1 MPLFLLNAFDNLGI
15 FSSLNARTFLNKLIL
30 RILLGLVAVFF
41 ALGLF
46 SMLVFKITDSVREEH
61 YWHDVLLPYFV
72 QLSESQQESSLYDF
86 PSNLIVSAYDEE
98 ILSNRLKRRLVS
110 GGLVVDL
117 SDDLILARKYI
128 PVNAA
133 EDTESEVSAQIITLE
148 SERGGDHLYSF
159 IAWFIKDRLMNIYKS
174 YEYGSE
180 EFEREIE
187 LIESGLDLNLELV
200 TKENAIKSSFLLEE
214 LAGFGLVKLEGEH
227 DVKLYIS
234 LLTGEIYKIILPS
247 VYQALSLPLLM
258 FLVVCAV
265 LSITLLAF
273 SFVQGFD
280 RRIRII
286 ETAASRISRGE
297 LDARVTIVGEED
309 AISRLGLSFNSMA
322 DHIQR
327 LMYVQKEMI
336 HAVSHELRTP
346 VARIRFGVQMIEDCQ
361 TPESVQ
367 KQVKGIDG
375 DIQELD
381 ELIDEILTYARLEQG
396 GPILAF
402 QQADVAAIVSQVVAE
417 QSSDKPEIQIT
428 AEFKKGSEVWKESEI
443 ETRYIHRS
451 IQNLVGNARRY
462 ADSRVKV
469 VCSFDAET
477 CRVDVEDD
485 GPGIP
490 ENQWESVFTPFAR
503 LDDSRT
509 RSSGGYGLG
518 LSIVRR
524 ILYWHGG
531 QAFLGRSDMGGAK
544 FSLVWPRKQNA

>member
-1 MPLFLLNAFDNLGI
+1 M
-15 FSSLNARTFLNKLIL
+15 
-30 RILLGLVAVFF
+30 GLVAVIF

-46 SMLVFKITDSVREEH
+46 SVLVLSVTNTVREEH
-61 YWHDVLLPYFV
+61 YWYDFLLPYF
-72 QLSESQQESSLYDF
+72 SSLNSELLTSQSENL
-86 PSNLIVSAYDEE
+86 PSGL
-98 ILSNRLKRRLVS
+98 LVS
-110 GGLVVDL
+110 SYDSASYSGLMGKRLETGNLSVELSDYRISALKYYQDDILGGLLGDESGSVVL
-117 SDDLILARKYI
+117 
-128 PVNAA
+128 
-133 EDTESEVSAQIITLE
+133 LE
-148 SERGGDHLYSF
+148 SEHAGDQIYEF
-159 IAWFIKDRLMNIYKS
+159 VAWFLRLRLNEITNQFD
-174 YEYGSE
+174 YGSDDYQ
-180 EFEREIE
+180 REIQA
-187 LIESGLDLNLELV
+187 LASSYNINLELI
-200 TKENAIKSSFLLEE
+200 TPENPLSLSFLLEA
-214 LAGFGLVKLEGEH
+214 LARHGYAKVLVDN
-227 DVKLYIS
+227 DVTLY
-234 LLTGEIYKIILPS
+234 LKLPS
-247 VYQALSLPLLM
+247 GAVFRINLPDAYSAVSFPVVIFLL
-258 FLVVCAV
+258 LCLI
-265 LSITLLAF
+265 LSITLLALP
-273 SFVQGFD
+273 FVQGFE
-280 RRIRII
+280 RRIRSI

-297 LDARVTIVGEED
+297 LDARVTSAGEED

-361 TPESVQ
+361 NPESIQ

-417 QSSDKPEIQIT
+417 QSSDKPEIKIT
-428 AEFKKGSEVWKESEI
+428 SEFKKGSEVWKESEI

-451 IQNLVGNARRY
+451 IQNLVGNAKRY
-462 ADSRVKV
+462 ANSRVKV
-469 VCSFDAET
+469 ICSFDAET
-477 CRVDVEDD
+477 CRIDVEDD
-485 GPGIP
+485 GSGIP
-490 ENQWESVFTPFAR
+490 EDQWESVFTPFSR

-531 QAFLGRSDMGGAK
+531 QAFLGRSSMGGAK
-544 FSLVWPRKQNA
+544 FSLVWPRKQTS

>member
-1 MPLFLLNAFDNLGI
+1 MSKI
-15 FSSLNARTFLNKLIL
+15 FV
-30 RILLGLVAVFF
+30 RILLGLVAVIF

-46 SMLVFKITDSVREEH
+46 SMLVLTVTNSVREEH
-61 YWHDVLLPYFV
+61 YWHDFLLPYFSY
-72 QLSESQQESSLYDF
+72 LSDESIISQSERL
-86 PSNLIVSAYDEE
+86 PSGVLKSHYNSENYSGHIARRIKSGDLIVELTGARISAKQYFPNSVLESLPNDEVA
-98 ILSNRLKRRLVS
+98 S
-110 GGLVVDL
+110 VV
-117 SDDLILARKYI
+117 
-128 PVNAA
+128 
-133 EDTESEVSAQIITLE
+133 TLE
-148 SERGGDHLYSF
+148 SGYAGDQIYEF
-159 IAWFIKDRLMNIYKS
+159 VAWLLSSRLRLITNQFE
-174 YEYGSE
+174 YETDDYR
-180 EFEREIE
+180 REVQN
-187 LIESGLDLNLELV
+187 LESNLNVKLELV
-200 TKENAIKSSFLLEE
+200 TPENPLKSSFLLEE
-214 LAGFGLVKLEGEH
+214 LARYGYVKVETND
-227 DVKLYIS
+227 DVVLY
-234 LLTGEIYKIILPS
+234 LNLPTGSVFKINLPES
-247 VYQALSLPLLM
+247 YSAFSLPVIVFLL
-258 FLVVCAV
+258 LCLI
-265 LSITLLAF
+265 LSITLLAL

-280 RRIRII
+280 RRIRSI

-297 LDARVTIVGEED
+297 LEARVTSAGEED

-361 TPESVQ
+361 NSESVQ

-396 GPILAF
+396 GPVLAF

-417 QSSDKPEIQIT
+417 QSSDKPEIEIT
-428 AEFKKGSEVWKESEI
+428 SEFKNDSEVWKESDVEA
-443 ETRYIHRS
+443 RYIHRS
-451 IQNLVGNARRY
+451 IQNLVGNAKRY
-462 ADSRVKV
+462 ANSRVKV

-477 CRVDVEDD
+477 CRIDVEDD
-485 GPGIP
+485 GSGIP
-490 ENQWESVFTPFAR
+490 EDQWESVFTPFSR

-531 QAFLGRSDMGGAK
+531 QAFLGRSSMGGAK
-544 FSLVWPRKQNA
+544 FSLVWPRKQSS